1 MAYSGAD
8 VLTQLS
14 ELARQRA
21 AMPVVT
27 SIMVVSQNRAEGD
40 LVQSALRAV
49 VGYDT
54 RIMVSSS
61 HAEAVR
67 DAKTVTPQIGFC
79 VDDGTNAHYDGA
91 ASLRALRAAGISC
104 PVAIIRGE
112 VTPQI
117 KNRLIEIG
125 ATDVLNRDDVCG
137 IRLREG
143 LLRLLV
149 RQTLNDKGLA

>member
-8 VLTQLS
+8 VLAQLS

-27 SIMVVSQNRAEGD
+27 SIMVVSQNRAEGE
-40 LVQSALRAV
+40 LIQSALRAV

-54 RIMVSSS
+54 RIMVSLNL
-61 HAEAVR
+61 AEAVR
-67 DAKTVTPQIGFC
+67 DSKSVTPQIGFC
-79 VDDGTNAHYDGA
+79 VDDGTSAQGGCA

-117 KNRLIEIG
+117 KNRLMEIG

-137 IRLREG
+137 IRLREC
-143 LLRLLV
+143 LLRLLA
-149 RQTLNDKGLA
+149 RQTSDDKSLA

>member
-8 VLTQLS
+8 VLAQLS

-21 AMPVVT
+21 AMPEV
-27 SIMVVSQNRAEGD
+27 SAIMVVSQNRAEGD
-40 LVQSALRAV
+40 LIQSALRAV

-54 RIMVSSS
+54 RIMVCHSL
-61 HAEAVR
+61 AEAVR
-67 DAKTVTPQIGFC
+67 DSKSVTPQIGFC
-79 VDDGTNAHYDGA
+79 VDDGTNAHGGCA
-91 ASLRALRAAGISC
+91 QELRELRAAGISC
-104 PVAIIRGE
+104 PVAVIRGE

-117 KNRLIEIG
+117 KARLLEIG

-143 LLRLLV
+143 LLRLLA
-149 RQTLNDKGLA
+149 RQTLADKGLA